1 MQKKAICDIA
11 KTSRAIA
18 SRGDPRL
25 SAIADAVFARR
36 PLTFEQGVYLYRHAP
51 VAKVCR
57 LADWR
62 RRAYHGDHLYY
73 SNAARLDV
81 VDIDRQRR
89 PRTHCLRQI
98 HARTVVGDL
107 LCSLLPMSSD
117 NGIDDVVIASPLGAP
132 PVPLPFD
139 WWHNL
144 VAAVHSIAPGAR
156 VNACA
161 SADVTAMAE
170 TAAMSV
176 DAVLVRL
183 AKSGLTSLGPD
194 QMPLRGD
201 KASLD
206 HWLHVHERA
215 HALGIGSEVALPNR
229 ARNRRCEQRVEQML
243 ALRSLQEK
251 SIAKGG
257 KGFRAVATGSRTA
270 FAIER
275 ASAATRHDDLR
286 DRAIA
291 RLMLDNVQ
299 HILGPPLLLFGGT
312 KTASARVI
320 AAAHGGADDL
330 GHVAPDNEG
339 ILRGVV
345 DASGFSQTRR
355 YTRYPFARVGWTM
368 PALDDFY
375 GDEDDRDGK
384 DCQSDDDDNQG
395 DDDDDSFVWAG
406 HS

>member
-1 MQKKAICDIA
+1 MMQKGICDIA

-18 SRGDPRL
+18 LRGDPRL
-25 SAIADAVFARR
+25 SAIADAVFVQR

-51 VAKVCR
+51 AAEVCR

-62 RRAYHGDHLYY
+62 RRAFHGDRIYY

-98 HARTVVGDL
+98 HAHTVVGDL
-107 LCSLLPMSSD
+107 LCSLLSMSSSD
-117 NGIDDVVIASPLGAP
+117 NGIDDVVIASPLAVP

-161 SADVTAMAE
+161 SADVAAMAE
-170 TAAMSV
+170 AAAMSV

-194 QMPLRGD
+194 QMPLHADR
-201 KASLD
+201 ASLD
-206 HWLHVHERA
+206 QWLNVHERA

-243 ALRSLQEK
+243 ALRRLQEK

-275 ASAATRHDDLR
+275 ASAAARHDDLR

-299 HILGPPLLLFGGT
+299 HILAPSLLLFGGAQ
-312 KTASARVI
+312 TASARAV
-320 AAAHGGADDL
+320 AVAHSGADDL

-339 ILRGVV
+339 SLRDAI

-375 GDEDDRDGK
+375 GDEDGK
-384 DCQSDDDDNQG
+384 DCQG
-395 DDDDDSFVWAG
+395 DDDRDDNEDDDAFVWAG